1 MSGDDSGSETG
12 ADDRGR
18 DGDPPADRAFGC
30 RECGRR
36 WYYTK
41 PQCPDCGSEPSAHT
55 TEQLGEGT
63 VQAVTRVEVT
73 PGDVRSPNR
82 LALADFDGVRLIA
95 QVTGDDPAAGD
106 RVAFAGSFTLRGG
119 DDARQPRLR
128 VVEDGG

>member
-1 MSGDDSGSETG
+1 MSGSDSGSETG

-30 RECGRR
+30 RACGRR

-41 PQCPDCGSEPSAHT
+41 PQCPDCGSEPSAHG
-55 TEQLGEGT
+55 TEELGQGEVRT
-63 VQAVTRVEVT
+63 VTRVEVT

-95 QVTGDDPAAGD
+95 QVTGEVAVGD

-119 DDARQPRLR
+119 DDDRQPRLR
-128 VVEDGG
+128 VVEDRE